1 MEVINELKEFDSL
14 HNEWKTLGRQISSE
28 ELSTEMSGDDND
40 VYGFEYGYLR
50 KNHKDQGWF
59 NDVNANDPNEFDIR

>member
-28 ELSTEMSGDDND
+28 ELPTEMSGDDND
-40 VYGFEYGYLR
+40 VYGYLR

-59 NDVNANDPNEFDIR
+59 NDVNANGQNDFNIR